1 MNMKNADQ
9 KRDGAFDDDI
19 ETASVMSDHSDCSTS
34 GFDPTT
40 GTWVV
45 ASRSKKKSK
54 RSKCKATETTEMLA
68 GMEREEEEEANDS
81 TVARTSPMKGQM
93 LCNLGRLMVMEHVS
107 SSPRTILLCVTRARP
122 SFTRPAR
129 I

>member
-1 MNMKNADQ
+1 MNKKNADQ

-45 ASRSKKKSK
+45 ASRSDDYQGQIH
-54 RSKCKATETTEMLA
+54 A
-68 GMEREEEEEANDS
+68 MEG
-81 TVARTSPMKGQM
+81 V
-93 LCNLGRLMVMEHVS
+93 H
-107 SSPRTILLCVTRARP
+107 
-122 SFTRPAR
+122 
-129 I
+129 